1 MSSDANLAPDV
12 AEYVK
17 SAIKVSKEWR
27 LPDGRGDWRD
37 AKATIVKKA
46 AVIGGGTMGRG
57 IAIACVLAGFETI
70 LVEQNEEALSA
81 CCKQLETTYTREMSL
96 GRMSEQQRQRLN
108 SPAFRKTT
116 SFDGLAEVDLVIEAI
131 FESMKLKKELMARL
145 DAICKPDCIIA
156 SNTSSLDF
164 DEMSSPLK
172 NPGRLVGM
180 HFFNPA
186 NVIKVIEI
194 VYGSHTSKEA
204 VATAFAS
211 TAAMGKLPILVANCP
226 SFMFNRLLHVYLTQ
240 AMKLTYLY
248 GMYPKDI
255 DRILAQFGL
264 QMGPMTMHDMNGIDV
279 GARIKSEHGME
290 LSSIEREL
298 IDRGRLGRKTGKGF
312 YRYDSRGLKSDDP
325 EVKAIIDRISAGQN
339 TQQRHFAESDV
350 ISFLLYPMVNEGY
363 LCLEDGIIASPQL
376 IDLMFHFGFGWPRRH
391 GGPMRWAERYEGLQ
405 KIGETMRAA
414 HSAEPEELVYR
425 LSDRLSSPLNSSKL

>member
-70 LVEQNEEALSA
+70 LVEQNEE
-81 CCKQLETTYTREMSL
+81 
-96 GRMSEQQRQRLN
+96 
-108 SPAFRKTT
+108 
-116 SFDGLAEVDLVIEAI
+116 VIEAI

-290 LSSIEREL
+290 LSR
-298 IDRGRLGRKTGKGF
+298 KGF

-414 HSAEPEELVYR
+414 HSAEPEEAIAGKETIYSTSTR
-425 LSDRLSSPLNSSKL
+425 STTCSKTTRHASNK